1 MDGSSIRGW
10 AAIHESDML
19 LIPDASHVHPRSLHR
34 SSDPGDDLRRH
45 RSGHQAALRPRS
57 ALHRQEGG
65 DVPGFHRTGRHRLLR
80 RRSRVLHLRQRALRP
95 ERARGL
101 LLHRRRG
108 GPLELGP
115 RGEQSGLSS
124 ALQGRLLPGSSHR
137 SLPGPAHRDG
147 ADHAEL
153 RPRGRVPSSRSRHR
167 RPDRDRSE
175 VRLADQVGRR
185 HDALQVH
192 REERRQPVRQDGDLH
207 AQAALPGQRQ
217 RHAHPPVA
225 VEGRQAALRRR
236 RLCRACRR
244 WRCGT
249 SAD

>member
-19 LIPDASHVHPRSLHR
+19 LIPDASQVHARSVHR
-34 SSDPGDDLRRH
+34 SSDAGDGVRRD
-45 RSGHQAALRPRS
+45 RSGHQAALRSRS
-57 ALHRQEGG
+57 ALHRQEGR
-65 DVPGFHRTGRHRLLR
+65 DVSGVDRAGRHRLLR

-95 ERARGL
+95 ERARRL
-101 LLHRRRG
+101 LLHRRRRR
-108 GPLELGP
+108 PLEFRP
-115 RGEQSGLSS
+115 RGEQPGLSS
-124 ALQGRLLPGSSHR
+124 ALQGRIFPGSADR
-137 SLPGPAHRDG
+137 SLSGPAHRDG

-153 RPRGRVPSSRSRHR
+153 RAGGRVPSSRSRDR
-167 RPDRDRSE
+167 RADRNRPE
-175 VRLADQVGRR
+175 VRFADQVGRR

-207 AQAALPGQRQ
+207 AQAALSGQRQ
-217 RHAHPPVA
+217 RHAHA
-225 VEGRQAALRRR
+225 TSRCGRTASRCLPATAM
-236 RLCRACRR
+236 RACRR